1 MRLEYSRKVQRIYL
15 NGFRLKVTA
24 VNPLDNPI
32 NSDQKIS
39 YLVSLAEVMASNQKN
54 SKKFVHKICHEPMRT
69 DNIVMYF
76 PKNFFLVGAINEKL
90 SALTSSGIIEYF
102 IQNFTKFNTKPIES
116 GPKELNLRH
125 LEGIFKI
132 LLIGCATSTLIL
144 LLENF
149 HAKVFKKLKINRR
162 YAT

>member
-1 MRLEYSRKVQRIYL
+1 MRIKKSRKVQRIHL
-15 NGFRLKVTA
+15 KSFRLKITTVS
-24 VNPLDNPI
+24 PLNHPI
-32 NSDQKIS
+32 NSGQKIS
-39 YLVSLAEVMASNQKN
+39 HLVSLAEVIASNLIN
-54 SKKFVHKICHEPMRT
+54 SKKFVHKICREPMRV

-90 SALTSSGIIEYF
+90 SGLISSGIIKYF
-102 IQNFTKFNTKPIES
+102 IQNFTKLNTKPIES

-125 LEGIFKI
+125 LEGIFKV

-149 HAKVFKKLKINRR
+149 HAKLFKKLKINQR